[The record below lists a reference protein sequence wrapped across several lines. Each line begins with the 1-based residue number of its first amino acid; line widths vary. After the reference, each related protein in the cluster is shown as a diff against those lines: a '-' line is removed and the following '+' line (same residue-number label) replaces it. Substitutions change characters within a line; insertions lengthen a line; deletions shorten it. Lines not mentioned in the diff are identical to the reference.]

1 MLECKYNLEMLH
13 IRDEDKEAYDE
24 KVKEIEKEINN
35 KILNK
40 ILKIN

>member
-1 MLECKYNLEMLH
+1 MLECKYNLERLH
-13 IRDEDKEAYDE
+13 IRDEDKEVYDE

>member
-1 MLECKYNLEMLH
+1 MLECKYNLERLH

-40 ILKIN
+40 ILKTN

>member
-1 MLECKYNLEMLH
+1 MLKCEYNLERLH

-40 ILKIN
+40 ILKTN

>member
-1 MLECKYNLEMLH
+1 MLKCEYKLEKLH
-13 IRDEDKEAYDE
+13 IREEDKEAYDE

-35 KILNK
+35 NILNK